1 MASFFFKQELPSVN
15 TLLKKLQTLLKALA
29 FFAFGFAILYFFYRN
44 QDKAWKEQCALEG
57 IASDQCRLIDKL
69 LVDFANADFRWI
81 ALVAVLAM
89 ISHVSRA
96 IRWQMLV
103 RPMGYRPRFVNA
115 FLSIGVAYFA
125 NLGFP
130 RIGELVRAV
139 TFSRYEKIP
148 PEKAMGTVVVDRVAD
163 GLTLLVVFAL
173 VLLFESKTILHLIGA
188 LRTGDE
194 AGSGGF
200 PWLIAIALAGVA
212 GLVILWM
219 SRKSL
224 GRIAL
229 FRKVFDMLHGF
240 GEGIK
245 TIVKLETPWGFLFH
259 SVNIWLM
266 YYLMAYVAFFAFA
279 PTAHLGPLAGLIV
292 FAASALG
299 FLVPSPGGMGTYHFM
314 VASALTLFYGVGNA
328 DAFSFANIIFFAIQI
343 GVTVLFGIV
352 SLLLLP
358 VVNRKKTI

>member
-1 MASFFFKQELPSVN
+1 MWLSAFVFFIQYPGVN
-15 TLLKKLQTLLKALA
+15 TILRKLQTLLKALA
-29 FFAFGFAILYFFYRN
+29 FFAFGFAILYFFYLK

-69 LVDFANADFRWI
+69 VVDFANADFRWI
-81 ALVAVLAM
+81 ALVALMAM

-103 RPMGYRPRFVNA
+103 RPLGFRPRFVNA
-115 FLSIGVAYFA
+115 FFSIGVAYFA

-139 TFSRYEKIP
+139 TFSRYEHVP
-148 PEKAMGTVVVDRVAD
+148 PEKAMGTVIVDRVAD
-163 GLTLLVVFAL
+163 GLTLLVVLAL
-173 VLLFESKTILHLIGA
+173 VLVFESKTILHLIGA
-188 LRTGDE
+188 LRSGDE
-194 AGSGGF
+194 GEAGGF
-200 PWLIAIALAGVA
+200 PWLLAIALAGLA
-212 GLVILWM
+212 GLVVMWM
-219 SRKSL
+219 VRKSL

-229 FRKVFDMLHGF
+229 FRKIFDMLRGF

-245 TIVKLETPWGFLFH
+245 TIAKLETPWAFLFH
-259 SVNIWLM
+259 SLNIWLM

-299 FLVPSPGGMGTYHFM
+299 FLVPSPGGMGAYHFM

-328 DAFSFANIIFFAIQI
+328 DAFSFANIVFFAIQI
-343 GVTVLFGIV
+343 GVTVIFGIT
-352 SLLLLP
+352 SLILLP
-358 VVNRKKTI
+358 VVNRPK